1 VSSVVERKM
10 KYKSFIKI
18 SVISIICGSG
28 ISLYAQGFPK
38 PVGYVNDFAGVM
50 GSAYQQR
57 IEQLAS
63 EIERKTSAEISVV
76 TVQTVAPSDIEQ
88 YAVDLFEKWEIGKK
102 GKDNGVLILLARQER
117 KVRIEVGYGLEGV
130 LPDGLCG
137 QIIREKMTPFFKR
150 GKFGEGL
157 LSASATIASIIARE
171 YGIEFSP
178 SNVEVVKQYYA
189 PSRARPS
196 FLGLIIKFLL
206 FLFLVSIF
214 GWRILLFP
222 LFFGGF
228 GYWGGGRGGFGGG
241 SFGGSFGGFGGG
253 LSGGG
258 GASGSW

>member
-1 VSSVVERKM
+1 M
-10 KYKSFIKI
+10 
-18 SVISIICGSG
+18 
-28 ISLYAQGFPK
+28 SLYAQEFPK
-38 PVGYVNDFAGVM
+38 PTGYVNDFAGVI
-50 GSAYQQR
+50 GGAYQQR

-63 EIERKTSAEISVV
+63 EIETKTSAEIAVV
-76 TVQTVAPSDIEQ
+76 IVQTVAPSDIEQ
-88 YAVDLFEKWEIGKK
+88 YAVDLFEHWGIGKK
-102 GKDNGVLILLARQER
+102 GKDNGVLILLAMREQA
-117 KVRIEVGYGLEGV
+117 VRIEVGYGLEGA

-137 QIIREKMTPFFKR
+137 QIIRERMLPFFKQ

-157 LSASATIASIIARE
+157 LSASATIANIIAKE

-178 SNVEVVKQYYA
+178 ANVEVVRQYYA
-189 PSRARPS
+189 PTRARAS
-196 FLGLIIKFLL
+196 LLGLIIKFLL

-241 SFGGSFGGFGGG
+241 SFGGGFGGFGGG

-258 GASGSW
+258 GATGSW